1 VWRRRRFSCM
11 HDRIAAAAA
20 EEAGVEETAEE
31 TGSSGVDNGRGDR
44 WSREQ
49 QELRESEDEK

>member
-1 VWRRRRFSCM
+1 M
-11 HDRIAAAAA
+11 HDRVAAAVAVA
-20 EEAGVEETAEE
+20 EEASVEETAEE